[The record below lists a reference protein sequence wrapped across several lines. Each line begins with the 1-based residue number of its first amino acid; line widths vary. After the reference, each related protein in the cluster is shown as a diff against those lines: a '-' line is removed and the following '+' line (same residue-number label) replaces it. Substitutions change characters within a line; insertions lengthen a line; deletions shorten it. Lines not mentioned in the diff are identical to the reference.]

1 MKFVSNILIG
11 LATLG
16 VNQNGVVGF
25 SPLSS
30 LAIRKGSPVTT
41 TKTTTSLESQALP
54 EAAFD
59 PSLFPMDIPM
69 ELIQGGKTVKTY
81 PLAPGVERIQ
91 LLFQTN
97 GRPLKCKVGLWLG
110 PLRQTHN
117 CEMNIEDGS
126 EFPFRYILKF
136 KNVGQVLRIETSKM
150 HELPVLAG
158 VLIPSPERQ
167 EELKKN
173 TEAVWK
179 SAEKTLIQGGSVE
192 GGKGA
197 VRTWVIPENVESVQ
211 FLSWAKDTGMKS
223 FKMKIEL
230 LHGPNNVKQEFD
242 LQCGGGSQPYHCV
255 FETPGPDWQIRIY
268 NKKFLEDGLFQCA
281 VVPYKVI

>member
-1 MKFVSNILIG
+1 M
-11 LATLG
+11 
-16 VNQNGVVGF
+16 
-25 SPLSS
+25 
-30 LAIRKGSPVTT
+30 
-41 TKTTTSLESQALP
+41 P
-54 EAAFD
+54 ETAFD
-59 PSLFPMDIPM
+59 PTLFPLDIPM

-117 CEMNIEDGS
+117 CEMNIEDGN

-136 KNVGQVLRIETSKM
+136 KNVGQVLRIETSSM

-167 EELKKN
+167 NELKKN

-179 SAEKTLIQGGSVE
+179 SADKTLIQGGSVE

-281 VVPYKVI
+281 VVPYKVRNN

>member
-1 MKFVSNILIG
+1 MKFVSHILLG
-11 LATLG
+11 LTVGVSNLG
-16 VNQNGVVGF
+16 NHAVFGF

-30 LAIRKGSPVTT
+30 LTMGKASSSSA
-41 TKTTTSLESQALP
+41 TTTSLESQALP

-230 LHGPNNVKQEFD
+230 LQGPNNVTQEFD
-242 LQCGGGSQPYHCV
+242 LQCGGGSQPFHCV
-255 FETPGPDWQIRIY
+255 FETPGADWLIRIY
-268 NKKFLEDGLFQCA
+268 NKKYLEDGLFQCA

>member
-1 MKFVSNILIG
+1 MKFLSHVLAFSCGVS
-11 LATLG
+11 A
-16 VNQNGVVGF
+16 VCAF
-25 SPLSS
+25 SPLR
-30 LAIRKGSPVTT
+30 AMPATKTATT
-41 TKTTTSLESQALP
+41 TATTTALASQALP
-54 EAAFD
+54 ETAFD
-59 PSLFPMDIPM
+59 PTLFPLDIPL

-81 PLAPGVERIQ
+81 PLAPGVERVQ
-91 LLFQTN
+91 LLFKTY
-97 GRPLKCKVGLWLG
+97 GRPLKCKASLWLG

-117 CEMNIEDGS
+117 CEINIENGN
-126 EFPFRYILKF
+126 EFPFRYLLKF
-136 KNVGQVLRIETSKM
+136 KNVGQVLRIETSDM
-150 HELPVLAG
+150 QELPVLAG

-179 SAEKTLIQGGSVE
+179 SSEKTMIQGGSVE

-197 VRTWVIPENVESVQ
+197 VRSWIIPENVESVQ
-211 FLSWAKDTGMKS
+211 FLAWAKDTGMKS

-230 LHGPNNVKQEFD
+230 LHGPNNAKQEFD

-281 VVPYKVI
+281 VVPYKVRE